1 MSGLLV
7 SLIAIESVLTLV
19 GLTAYVY
26 RARLEFREENTM
38 ILNPA
43 ESHLLAGQDVIH
55 ARVRQMDSV
64 LRYVG
69 AGWVVFGAATLVVFL
84 GEGAGLF

>member
-7 SLIAIESVLTLV
+7 SLIVIESILTLV
-19 GLTAYVY
+19 GLAAYVY

-43 ESHLLAGQDVIH
+43 ESHLVEGQDAIH
-55 ARVRQMDSV
+55 ARVRQLDS
-64 LRYVG
+64 LLWYVG
-69 AGWVVFGAATLVVFL
+69 IGWVVFGMPTLAVFL
-84 GEGAGLF
+84 AEGAGVI

>member
-7 SLIAIESVLTLV
+7 SLIVIESILTVV
-19 GLTAYVY
+19 GLGAYVY

-43 ESHLLAGQDVIH
+43 ESHLVEGQGAIH
-55 ARVRQMDSV
+55 SRVRQLDSV
-64 LRYVG
+64 LWYVG
-69 AGWVVFGAATLVVFL
+69 IGWVVFGLATFVVFL
-84 GEGAGLF
+84 GEGAGVI